1 MNQVYQ
7 AEGYGQETL
16 GRYVAKTY
24 LWMFA
29 GLMLTFAI
37 AVTGYLTGA
46 ILFVVAIP
54 YIGTGTAHRI
64 LDVCQSQ

>member
-46 ILFVVAIP
+46 ILFVLR
-54 YIGTGTAHRI
+54 Y
-64 LDVCQSQ
+64 LMD

>member
-1 MNQVYQ
+1 MDYGQMNQVYQ

-37 AVTGYLTGA
+37 AVTGYLTGPFC
-46 ILFVVAIP
+46 LFLR
-54 YIGTGTAHRI
+54 Y
-64 LDVCQSQ
+64 LMD